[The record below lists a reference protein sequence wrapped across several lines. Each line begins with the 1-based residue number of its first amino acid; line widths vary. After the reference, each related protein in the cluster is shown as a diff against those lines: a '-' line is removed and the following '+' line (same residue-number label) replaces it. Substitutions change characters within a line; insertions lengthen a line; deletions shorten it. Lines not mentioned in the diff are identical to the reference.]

1 MGKFEIRVESQAQTD
16 LLYHQK
22 AGNQRDIKRIEKIIA
37 ELSVTPFVWIG
48 RPEGLKYELSGDWSR
63 RINNKDRIIVYR
75 VEENIVFIVSARG
88 HYLDR

>member
-22 AGNQRDIKRIEKIIA
+22 AGNQRDIKRIEKIIT
-37 ELSVTPFVWIG
+37 ELSVTPFVGIG
-48 RPEGLKYELSGDWSR
+48 RPEGLKYELSGYWSR
-63 RINNKDRIIVYR
+63 LINNKDRIVYR

>member
-37 ELSVTPFVWIG
+37 ELSVTPFVGIG
-48 RPEGLKYELSGDWSR
+48 RSESLKYELSGYWSR
-63 RINNKDRIIVYR
+63 RINNKDRIVYR